1 MSIFEYVPEFY
12 KAQWGAQ
19 LFPYKAMLLLS
30 LVFLNSI
37 LFEAMIRT
45 RRSLE
50 GAAYL
55 FLPGSVIFVPLSIPL
70 GLDLAFAL
78 MSVTGLFLKFVNDE
92 RIRRMRKNNFETKYM
107 TDIAMFLVSERGLN
121 T

>member
-19 LFPYKAMLLLS
+19 LFPYKAMLVLS

-37 LFEAMIRT
+37 LFEAMCRA

-50 GAAYL
+50 GTAYL
-55 FLPGSVIFVPLSIPL
+55 FLPGCVIFVPLSAPL

-78 MSVTGLFLKFVNDE
+78 MSITGLFLKFVNDE
-92 RIRRMRKNNFETKYM
+92 RLRRMKRKNFEEKYM
-107 TDIAMFLVSERGLN
+107 TDIAMFLIYERGLN